1 MKNSMPIRVQ
11 QFRLPDFVNWLVSN
25 GAEIVQITNPYE
37 VVRYRAYAAKKARA
51 ELNIVYRKDNG
62 LLTFPRDTRKHYQAF
77 LDGKTLTGVA
87 IPKADRAKG
96 GTIAPTKAEERRARL
111 IQRDG
116 SDCWFCGRDLGDD
129 ITIEHLVAR
138 SKGGVNHLDNYAL
151 AHAKCNQD
159 AADKTLVEKID
170 MRARLRAEQAA

>member
-1 MKNSMPIRVQ
+1 M
-11 QFRLPDFVNWLVSN
+11 N
-25 GAEIVQITNPYE
+25 GAIADVSAGWNHHP
-37 VVRYRAYAAKKARA
+37 RRA
-51 ELNIVYRKDNG
+51 ERHRAA
-62 LLTFPRDTRKHYQAF
+62 LL
-77 LDGKTLTGVA
+77 
-87 IPKADRAKG
+87 
-96 GTIAPTKAEERRARL
+96 
-111 IQRDG
+111 QRDG

-129 ITIEHLVAR
+129 ITIEHLVPR